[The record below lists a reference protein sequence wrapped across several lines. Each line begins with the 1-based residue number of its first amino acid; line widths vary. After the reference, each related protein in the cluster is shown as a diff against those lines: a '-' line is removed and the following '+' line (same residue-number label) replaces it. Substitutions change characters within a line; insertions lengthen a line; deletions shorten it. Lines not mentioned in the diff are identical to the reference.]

1 MSAGKRGFLTYH
13 GWQCERGF
21 RQSDQA
27 CVAVEVPP
35 DAYLDASGKDWKCE
49 RGFSKTGRDCVA
61 VKIPS
66 TLISTTPVTTG
77 IAIGR
82 CGAKKRFAWRR
93 DRIDASFAGLGLLH
107 LPRYRKNFM
116 VFGGVFSP
124 AFCI

>member
-27 CVAVEVPP
+27 C
-35 DAYLDASGKDWKCE
+35 ASAKDWKCE
-49 RGFSKTGRDCVA
+49 PGFSKTGRDCVA

-116 VFGGVFSP
+116 VFGGAFSS
-124 AFCI
+124 AFLI